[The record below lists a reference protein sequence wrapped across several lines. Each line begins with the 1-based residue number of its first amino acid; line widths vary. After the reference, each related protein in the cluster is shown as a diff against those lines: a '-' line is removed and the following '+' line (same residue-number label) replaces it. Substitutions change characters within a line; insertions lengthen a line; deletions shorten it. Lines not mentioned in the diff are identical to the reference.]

1 MLRWNRLERP
11 LILASRSPRRKQI
24 LENMGLTFKIV
35 AHEVDNEES
44 YITIDQIEES
54 IQKLAQAKAESVAL
68 GFPSSLILGSDTIVV
83 IDKQVIGKP
92 VHREDAKL
100 MLQRLSG
107 KKHTV
112 YSGVA
117 LYCTELP
124 FSETAVACTD
134 VLFRDVEEW
143 EIDEYLDHDE
153 YADKAGAY
161 AIQGRAMTFIEKIDG
176 CFYNVMGLPVSKTI
190 ELFNAYIEFL
200 KGRQ

>member
-1 MLRWNRLERP
+1 
-11 LILASRSPRRKQI
+11 
-24 LENMGLTFKIV
+24 MGLAFKIV
-35 AHEVDNEES
+35 APEVDNEES
-44 YITIDQIEES
+44 YISIDHIEES
-54 IQKLAQAKAESVAL
+54 IQKLAQAKAESVAIR
-68 GFPSSLILGSDTIVV
+68 FPSSLILGSDTIVV

-92 VHREDAKL
+92 IRREDARL

-117 LYCTELP
+117 LYCAKLP
-124 FSETAVACTD
+124 FSETAVANTD
-134 VLFRDVEEW
+134 VSFREVEEW
-143 EIDEYLDHDE
+143 EIDEYLDHNE